1 MNDLL
6 AHESENALLHP
17 VVRDQL
23 EGFLASAVYRAQ
35 STPRFIEPELRA
47 CLRCGVLAHGFLR
60 VHCDDCG
67 RDRLVSFSWKR
78 RGTFVNLSWSGSD
91 RP

>member
-1 MNDLL
+1 
-6 AHESENALLHP
+6 
-17 VVRDQL
+17 
-23 EGFLASAVYRAQ
+23 
-35 STPRFIEPELRA
+35 
-47 CLRCGVLAHGFLR
+47 VLAHGFLR